1 MLTDA
6 RIVGSTGDIA
16 KSLIFYRV
24 SEHSHCWRYNRVAY
38 ISMAYQGLGSSSVD
52 VVRLANAKHTATRL
66 PVRTLRT
73 LIRESPVTHTSGS
86 PFSA

>member
-16 KSLIFYRV
+16 KSLTFCRV
-24 SEHSHCWRYNRVAY
+24 SEHLHYWRCDRIAY

-52 VVRLANAKHTATRL
+52 VVW
-66 PVRTLRT
+66 
-73 LIRESPVTHTSGS
+73 
-86 PFSA
+86 